1 MNETGIRQP
10 ASALTGL
17 AIYLGF
23 VQFFLLA
30 TWTLYAI
37 FLPGLLESVG
47 VEKRWAGWVL
57 LADQVLFACFDI
69 AAGFAADR
77 AFRLY
82 ARIGYVVMAVSALSC
97 LAFLLLPWL
106 PGLGAGPGVFL
117 SITALWVVT
126 SSALRSPL
134 FGLLARHAAKPAA
147 PRLAGLALVGLGL
160 AAAVSPYL
168 GTLMTGIDPRLPFAV
183 SSLTLLLV
191 AAALVLAERRVGP
204 IPAVPRETV
213 PPTVSAWGFLP
224 LLLLAASAFQIA
236 VFLNAGP
243 RFLREIDAAWLP
255 WLLPVFW
262 IGFSLAVFNA
272 GAISQRWGVARV
284 FAIGCLVGGVGL
296 GVSGLPGI
304 EVAIAGYAIAGL
316 GWGAVLAS
324 AFGLAADCGRP
335 GRVATYTG
343 ILFATLAAAAFL
355 RIGVNLAGWPKQVE
369 FVPILT
375 WAPITGWLLVGLLML
390 RLAKRSPKLN

>member
-10 ASALTGL
+10 ASALSGL

-57 LADQVLFACFDI
+57 LADQVLFAGFDI

-82 ARIGYVVMAVSALSC
+82 ARIGSVVIAVSAFSC
-97 LAFLLLPWL
+97 LAFLSLPWL

-117 SITALWVVT
+117 SITALWVVS

-134 FGLLARHAAKPAA
+134 FGLLARHAAKPAV

-168 GTLMTGIDPRLPFAV
+168 GTLMTGLDPRLPFTV

-191 AAALVLAERRVGP
+191 AAALVVAERRVGP
-204 IPAVPRETV
+204 IPAVPRESA

-243 RFLREIDAAWLP
+243 RFLRETDSAWLP

-272 GAISQRWGVARV
+272 GALSQRWGVARV
-284 FAIGCLVGGVGL
+284 FAIGCLVGGAGL

-304 EVAIAGYAIAGL
+304 EAAIAGYAIAGL

-355 RIGVNLAGWPKQVE
+355 RISVNLAGWPKQAAL
-369 FVPILT
+369 VPILT

-390 RLAKRSPKLN
+390 RLAKRSPK